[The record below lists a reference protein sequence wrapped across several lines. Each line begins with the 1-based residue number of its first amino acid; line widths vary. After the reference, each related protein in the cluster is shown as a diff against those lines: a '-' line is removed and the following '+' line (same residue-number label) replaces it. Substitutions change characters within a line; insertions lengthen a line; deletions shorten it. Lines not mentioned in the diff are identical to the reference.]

1 MRIGMQRIHHLWPI
15 ERDNAQAPF
24 VAHVAELMGHGVSF
38 LFSTLGNRLIAG
50 QHQFPQRV

>member
-1 MRIGMQRIHHLWPI
+1 MQRIHHFGPI

-38 LFSTLGNRLIAG
+38 LFLTLGNRLITG
-50 QHQFPQRV
+50 QHQLAQRI